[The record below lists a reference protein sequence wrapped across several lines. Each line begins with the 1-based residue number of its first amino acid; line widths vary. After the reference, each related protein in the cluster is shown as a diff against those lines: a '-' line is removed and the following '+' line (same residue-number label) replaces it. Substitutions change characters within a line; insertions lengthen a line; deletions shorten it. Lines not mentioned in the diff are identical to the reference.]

1 MTESSNA
8 AADAKLWP
16 DPIEEKFILFL
27 LEEAIKGNTPYS
39 WRLVTDEFNEQ
50 SGKSYSLKQLQ
61 DSKP

>member
-1 MTESSNA
+1 MAESFNA

-16 DPIEEKFILFL
+16 DPIEKKFIHFL

-50 SGKSYSLKQLQ
+50 SGKSYSLNQLQ

>member
-8 AADAKLWP
+8 TAVAKLWP
-16 DPIEEKFILFL
+16 DPIEKKFILFL

-50 SGKSYSLKQLQ
+50 SGKSYSLKQQ

>member
-8 AADAKLWP
+8 VTDAKLWP
-16 DPIEEKFILFL
+16 DPIEKKFIRFL
-27 LEEAIKGNTPYS
+27 LEEAIKGNTLYN

>member
-1 MTESSNA
+1 MAELSNA
-8 AADAKLWP
+8 VTDAKLWP
-16 DPIEEKFILFL
+16 DPMEKEFILFL
-27 LEEAIKGNTPYS
+27 WEEAIKGNTLYN